1 MNCFR
6 GHIPMSASP
15 HYKLC
20 YVVDTGY
27 IGAMVATCQKQEV
40 QIFGAYS
47 VSVKYRDNSKY

>member
-15 HYKLC
+15 HHKLC

-47 VSVKYRDNSKY
+47 VSVKYCDNSKY